1 MSEFE
6 YQMEEEGSTTLK
18 SGTYPARLTKL
29 SKEKSKSGN
38 PMWVWEFLPLVEN
51 YQGFPLRVF
60 TALTP
65 SAQWKVAET
74 ISAFGVEVKGNKIAF
89 DKNDVIGRVVEI
101 EVVEQEYNGKPS
113 LNINRVLVA
122 SKAVKAKHKDK
133 KIVTLATT
141 DEDIPF

>member
-1 MSEFE
+1 MSDFE
-6 YQMEEEGSTTLK
+6 YQMEDEGSSTLK
-18 SGTYPARLTKL
+18 SGIYPARLVSVT
-29 SKEKSKSGN
+29 KEKSKSGN
-38 PMWVWEFLPLVEN
+38 PMWVWEFKPLVDG

-74 ISAFGVEVKGNKIAF
+74 IAAFGIEAKEKKISF

-113 LNINRVLVA
+113 LAVERVLAA
-122 SKAVKAKHKDK
+122 SKQVKAKHKDVK
-133 KIVTLATT
+133 KAAPS
-141 DEDIPF
+141 DSDIPF